1 MSKRELTCICCPL
14 GCNITVELIEGTIH
28 SVTGNRC
35 NRGDIYVRKELVS
48 PTRIVTSSVRISNRA
63 STMLSVKTASDIPKD
78 KIFACMDAIK
88 DLQFSAPVSIG
99 DIVLKNVADT
109 GVDLVATRTIL

>member
-1 MSKRELTCICCPL
+1 MEIKELTCICCPL
-14 GCNITVELIEGTIH
+14 GCNLKVEWMEKTIH

-35 NRGDIYVRKELVS
+35 NRGDVYARKELVS

-78 KIFACMDAIK
+78 KIFDCMDAIK
-88 DLQFSAPVSIG
+88 DLAVLAPVSIG
-99 DIVLKNVADT
+99 DIVLKNVANT
-109 GVDLVATRTIL
+109 GVDFIATRTIL